1 MKITDIKEVGCNNL
15 LRWAIKN
22 GADLKRDTAL
32 ISLINDETS
41 YMVTFDDI
49 TFFELFRLT
58 QMYRDNLAIIA
69 TKPAEVPSEEDLR
82 YRFPGEYVDPKEE
95 KHHIPYAKAATDAI
109 QPMINIALQMQ
120 ADDDIIPSSVP
131 QLLLPMISR
140 RYTVQIPVSFV
151 DVINSIPTAAEVK
164 SLFNDLYPKN
174 LPQQIL
180 ENPES
185 SVVRML
191 MLGFPKA
198 TSIIQYNKQYEKYLN
213 AIKYRKIESVKTNK
227 IYTMRL
233 DGFYKINPV
242 TRAIIRSSLFH
253 ANKADVSNTLKQLSW
268 TTDWLK
274 LDFMVQLPL
283 QHMQSLLND
292 FSTEKI
298 GIQYESTMSNII
310 SNGIGKLEF
319 LTYDTDA
326 APTTPEEEE
335 KVKEKVTRLSAYKT
349 RITECIGI
357 ALNTIQALISA
368 DTDADSN
375 SIFSLLPGLYR
386 ANALVTI
393 DLKYE
398 KEYLAYS
405 DDPVVASMLHDMVV
419 MGNQVLT
426 NIANSSVES

>member
-22 GADLKRDTAL
+22 GADLKRDTAI

-164 SLFNDLYPKN
+164 SLFNDQYPKN

-213 AIKYRKIESVKTNK
+213 AIKYRKIESLKTNK

-233 DGFYKINPV
+233 DGFYAINPV
-242 TRAIIRSSLFH
+242 TRAIVRSSLFQ

-268 TTDWLK
+268 TYDWLK

-298 GIQYESTMSNII
+298 RVQYESTMSNII

-326 APTTPEEEE
+326 TPTTPEEEE

-426 NIANSSVES
+426 NIANSSKS

>member
-22 GADLKRDTAL
+22 GADLKHDTAL

-95 KHHIPYAKAATDAI
+95 KHHIPYAKAASDAI

-164 SLFNDLYPKN
+164 SLFNDQYPKN

-233 DGFYKINPV
+233 DGFYAINPV
-242 TRAIIRSSLFH
+242 TRAIVRSSLFH

-268 TTDWLK
+268 TYDWLK

-298 GIQYESTMSNII
+298 RVQYESTMSNII

-426 NIANSSVES
+426 NIANSSKS

>member
-69 TKPAEVPSEEDLR
+69 TKPAELPSEEDLQ
-82 YRFPGEYVDPKEE
+82 YRFPGEYIHTTDGKEQR
-95 KHHIPYAKAATDAI
+95 ISYAKAAADSI
-109 QPMINIALQMQ
+109 NPMIHIALQMQ

-131 QLLLPMISR
+131 QLFLPMIAR
-140 RYTVQIPVSFV
+140 RYTVQIPFSFV
-151 DVINSIPTAAEVK
+151 DLINSIPTAAEAK
-164 SLFNDLYPKN
+164 SLFNEFYPNN
-174 LPQQIL
+174 LLQQTV

-185 SVVRML
+185 GVTRML
-191 MLGFPKA
+191 LLGFPKA
-198 TSIIQYNKQYEKYLN
+198 TAIIQYNKQYEKYLS
-213 AIKYRKIESVKTNK
+213 AVKYRKINSIEGNTLYKL
-227 IYTMRL
+227 RL
-233 DGFYKINPV
+233 DGFYAINPV
-242 TRAIIRSSLFH
+242 SRATVRGSMFH
-253 ANKADVSNTLKQLSW
+253 ANKSTMTTTLKELSNTYDS
-268 TTDWLK
+268 LK

-292 FSTEKI
+292 FSMEKI
-298 GIQYESTMSNII
+298 GIQYESTMNNIL
-310 SNGIGKLEF
+310 SNGIGKLDF
-319 LTYDTDA
+319 LTYETDV

-335 KVKEKVTRLSAYKT
+335 TVKAKATRLSAYRT
-349 RITECIGI
+349 RIAECIGI
-357 ALNTIQALISA
+357 ALNTIQALISS
-368 DTDADSN
+368 DTDTDSN
-375 SIFSLLPGLYR
+375 SIFALLPVIYR

-398 KEYLAYS
+398 KEYLVYS
-405 DDPVVASMLHDMVV
+405 GDPVVANMLREMVIL
-419 MGNQVLT
+419 GNQVRT
-426 NIANSSVES
+426 NIANSSKS